1 MSKSKCSRCGKRLRA
16 GDWMLVYDQANL
28 TNNHNVN
35 LGTLMPEI
43 VCQECG
49 KLKCLPWGTNLTDYA
64 YKKQHGYKSG
74 RPRME
79 YYCSY
84 TCYRKAIAKGK

>member
-1 MSKSKCSRCGKRLRA
+1 MARKKKLS
-16 GDWMLVYDQANL
+16 NL

-35 LGTLMPEI
+35 LGTLIPEI

-74 RPRME
+74 RSRME

>member
-1 MSKSKCSRCGKRLRA
+1 MARKKKLS
-16 GDWMLVYDQANL
+16 NL

-35 LGTLMPEI
+35 LGTLIPEI
-43 VCQECG
+43 TCACCG
-49 KLKCLPWGTNLTDYA
+49 KVKNLPWGSNLMEYA
-64 YKKQHGYKSG
+64 YKQQNGYKSG

-84 TCYRKAIAKGK
+84 TCFRKATLMGRKGGIR